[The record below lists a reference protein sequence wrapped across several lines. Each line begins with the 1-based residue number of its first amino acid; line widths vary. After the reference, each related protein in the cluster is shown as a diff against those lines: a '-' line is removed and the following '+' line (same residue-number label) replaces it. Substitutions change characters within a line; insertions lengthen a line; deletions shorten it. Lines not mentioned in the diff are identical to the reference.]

1 MPEMKDETLPDEEG
15 MARYGLTL
23 SYCLSLHTH
32 ASLPKERKKKR
43 EENPVLLFFHICLSW
58 QKLVNV
64 CQLET
69 MCLRALGCR
78 PGVVGALEEF
88 KCSVYGDNYDEES
101 ELVGNGKA
109 SETSKK
115 RKAIAENA
123 VKESAS
129 YDWSELADNGK
140 VMLKVYLFSCFNPVA
155 SSGPK
160 KKKISLCFNF
170 AFSCKSSMWIFIF
183 SMDIFVK
190 KIHVLQLKGLCF
202 AAEGFD
208 GGGVEILLDSTQPSC
223 CWKEGSFDQ
232 QDINTHGKMSDLIR
246 FTNNIFFAKSEAL
259 CDST

>member
-1 MPEMKDETLPDEEG
+1 
-15 MARYGLTL
+15 
-23 SYCLSLHTH
+23 
-32 ASLPKERKKKR
+32 
-43 EENPVLLFFHICLSW
+43 
-58 QKLVNV
+58 
-64 CQLET
+64 

-160 KKKISLCFNF
+160 KKKNFSLF
-170 AFSCKSSMWIFIF
+170 
-183 SMDIFVK
+183 
-190 KIHVLQLKGLCF
+190 
-202 AAEGFD
+202 
-208 GGGVEILLDSTQPSC
+208 
-223 CWKEGSFDQ
+223 
-232 QDINTHGKMSDLIR
+232 
-246 FTNNIFFAKSEAL
+246 
-259 CDST
+259 